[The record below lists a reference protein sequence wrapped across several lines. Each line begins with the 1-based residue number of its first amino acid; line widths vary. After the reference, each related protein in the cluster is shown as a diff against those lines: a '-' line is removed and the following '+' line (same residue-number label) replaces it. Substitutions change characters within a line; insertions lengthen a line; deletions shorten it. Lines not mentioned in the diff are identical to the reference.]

1 MAMSRGCTV
10 ALIIVAAILLLI
22 IVGIFIVWLNRDK
35 VGNYLLDKAITSA
48 ETEIIANLPDG
59 YTEAQVHDLMSEFKA
74 AIKNGDVSGPEIQEL
89 AQSFQ
94 AAMSDKEISKE
105 EGAHLLMLIQK
116 AIGKEPQMPEQAPI
130 DSLPDTLQAVPDSA

>member
-35 VGNYLLDKAITSA
+35 VGNYLLDKAIGTA
-48 ETEIIANLPDG
+48 ETEIVANLPDG
-59 YTEAQVHDLMSEFKA
+59 YTEAEVHDLMIRLKT
-74 AIKNGDVSGPEIQEL
+74 AIKNGEISGPEIQEL

-94 AAMSDKEISKE
+94 AAVGDQQISKE
-105 EGAHLLMLIQK
+105 EGAHLLMLIQQALGEK
-116 AIGKEPQMPEQAPI
+116 PKTPEQAPL
-130 DSLPDTLQAVPDSA
+130 DSLPDTLQAVPDTA

>member
-35 VGNYLLDKAITSA
+35 VGNFLLDKAITTA
-48 ETEIIANLPDG
+48 ETEIVANMPDG
-59 YTEAQVHDLMSEFKA
+59 YTEAQVHELMTELKT
-74 AIKNGDVSGPEIQEL
+74 AIKNGEISGPEIQAL

-94 AAMSDKEISKE
+94 AAISDNNISKE
-105 EGAHLLMLIQK
+105 EGAHLLMLIQQ
-116 AIGKEPQMPEQAPI
+116 ALGKEPQLPEETPT
-130 DSLPDTLQAVPDSA
+130 DSLPDTLQAVPDTA